1 MPLDTIARR
10 EDAVLIVVDLQER
23 LTAVMERR
31 EPVLSAVVRLI
42 RVATLVGMPIVVTR
56 QYPKGLG
63 ETEPVLVEALE
74 VARNEGAI
82 ITHADKTT
90 FDCFRETSF
99 AEPLAAAGRSQ
110 LIIAG
115 METHICVTQ
124 TALAAL
130 REGLDVHVVADGCCS
145 RDSANHDLALGRI
158 RSAGGVVTVTE
169 SVMYELVG
177 AAATDEFRA
186 LLGIVKG

>member
-10 EDAVLIVVDLQER
+10 EDAVLVVIDLQER

-31 EPVLSAVVRLI
+31 EAVLSAVVRLI

-74 VARNEGAI
+74 AARNEGAI

-90 FDCFRETSF
+90 FDCFRETAF

-130 REGLDVHVVADGCCS
+130 RQGLDVHVVADGCCS
-145 RDSANHDLALGRI
+145 RDSTNHDLALGRI

>member
-10 EDAVLIVVDLQER
+10 DDAVLLVIDLQER
-23 LTAVMERR
+23 LAAAMERR
-31 EPVLSAVVRLI
+31 EAVLSAVVRLI

-63 ETEPVLVEALE
+63 DTEPVLVEALD
-74 VARNEGAI
+74 VARKEGAVV
-82 ITHADKTT
+82 THSDKTT
-90 FDCFRETSF
+90 FDCFGEPSF
-99 AEPLAAAGRSQ
+99 SEPLAAVGRSQ
-110 LIIAG
+110 VIIAG
-115 METHICVTQ
+115 METHICITQ

-145 RDSANHDLALGRI
+145 RDSANHDYALDRI